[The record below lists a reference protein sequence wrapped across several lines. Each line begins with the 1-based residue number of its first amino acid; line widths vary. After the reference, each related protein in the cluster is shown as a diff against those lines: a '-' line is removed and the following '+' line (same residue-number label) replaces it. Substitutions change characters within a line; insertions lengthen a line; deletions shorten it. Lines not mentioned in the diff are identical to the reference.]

1 MVAVAVVEE
10 EDSIILEGMVWIVAV
25 MTNSTRV
32 PTTTTPKVITMIV
45 MGRAEADTEG
55 TAEADTEETA
65 VAAIVEV
72 DMEVEAEVMEVVT
85 VAVMVVE
92 VEIPISK
99 IRTRA
104 HRTSR
109 RPLPPTIMT
118 TQEVMV
124 VEAVTERILILEE
137 IKEVTTHTET
147 ATGIVIVHLRTATA
161 RIEIPPLLPL
171 LLLPLE
177 GMGDTEDMEG
187 ETLLVE
193 VVEAGDMEV
202 TGVTALETTILIIR
216 GEAAVLIM
224 AMHRA
229 AGVEVGKVFF

>member
-10 EDSIILEGMVWIVAV
+10 EDSIILEGMVWIVAA

-32 PTTTTPKVITMIV
+32 PTTTTPKVITTIV

-92 VEIPISK
+92 VETHISK
-99 IRTRA
+99 IRTHA
-104 HRTSR
+104 HRTNR
-109 RPLPPTIMT
+109 KPLPPTLMT

-147 ATGIVIVHLRTATA
+147 ATEIVIVHLRTATA
-161 RIEIPPLLPL
+161 RIEIPPLLFL
-171 LLLPLE
+171 LLLLLE

-202 TGVTALETTILIIR
+202 TGVTVLETTILIIR
-216 GEAAVLIM
+216 GEVAVLIM